1 MKETLEKLKVL
12 IKSLETEKKESF
24 LICALF
30 LTDGTIEKWDLILSA
45 PWLNSKNLDS
55 YRFIAS
61 KLQDALNEAELLLL
75 ARIVILD
82 PADLVVK
89 YLLGLE
95 TIKNGGYKEFSGE
108 ELTEKFK
115 FTIKRAYLLRSQGIS
130 NPS

>member
-1 MKETLEKLKVL
+1 MKEMLEKLKAL
-12 IKSLETEKKESF
+12 IKSLETEKNEPF

-45 PWLNSKNLDS
+45 PWLNSKSLEA
-55 YRFIAS
+55 YRFISS
-61 KLQDALNEAELLLL
+61 KLAGTLNETELLLL

-82 PADLVVK
+82 PEDAVVK

-108 ELTEKFK
+108 DLTEKFK
-115 FTIKRAYLLRSQGIS
+115 FTIKRAYLLRSQGS
-130 NPS
+130 KSR